1 MHLTLLKIVALCSI
15 LAGSCLQR
23 AYSQPEEFLMLP
35 ALTDVSTVA
44 WKDQIY
50 RFPAFQK
57 GKITYTTGSLE
68 HEFDLNYNQY
78 FEKMDFISSSGD
90 TLNITN
96 TREIKAVSIG
106 DRWFLHDYKTGYYE
120 VILTLPIALAVKN
133 QFVLE
138 HLGRKQVGYVS
149 MQRDAPFTEVR
160 GVVTDYDRYYEI
172 QGRYFLVD
180 RENKLHKPTKG
191 SIMKLF
197 PADRD
202 KISQY
207 LISNIHLPFSEKN
220 GLILSKPYPL
230 MANNTPTL

>member
-96 TREIKAVSIG
+96 HE
-106 DRWFLHDYKTGYYE
+106 
-120 VILTLPIALAVKN
+120 
-133 QFVLE
+133 
-138 HLGRKQVGYVS
+138 
-149 MQRDAPFTEVR
+149 
-160 GVVTDYDRYYEI
+160 
-172 QGRYFLVD
+172 
-180 RENKLHKPTKG
+180 KLK
-191 SIMKLF
+191 
-197 PADRD
+197 R
-202 KISQY
+202 
-207 LISNIHLPFSEKN
+207 
-220 GLILSKPYPL
+220 
-230 MANNTPTL
+230 